1 MSQASIGKGKAPTT
15 SAYDGVPRPILR
27 GAGLLIV
34 FALLATGL
42 ARFTGVGAVH
52 MPAQNS
58 VESLAL
64 LFEDRNDGSIIV
76 RDASDGAL
84 FYTVQPG
91 AYGFIRSTMR
101 GLARERRRSGLDA
114 STPFALT
121 RWSDGTVSLE
131 DSATGRRVNLDA
143 FGPDN
148 ARAFAQLFTER
159 RREL

>member
-1 MSQASIGKGKAPTT
+1 MSQASIGKSQKPS
-15 SAYDGVPRPILR
+15 SAHDGVPRPILR
-27 GAGLLIV
+27 GAGVLIL

-42 ARFTGVGAVH
+42 TRLTGVGAVH
-52 MPAQNS
+52 MPLRNA
-58 VESLAL
+58 VESLPL
-64 LFEDRNDGSIIV
+64 LFEDRIDGSVAV
-76 RDASDGAL
+76 RDARDGAL
-84 FYTVQPG
+84 FYVVQPG
-91 AYGFIRSTMR
+91 AYGFIRSTLR

-114 STPFALT
+114 TTPFGLT

-159 RREL
+159 RREP